1 MRAAD
6 GARLLCGVESDG
18 AELAGGVAVIQ
29 LQTKVHTIPV
39 FYSDDMLADSD
50 SFSPSARKP
59 KAVVDAC
66 KLAGLPIEQW
76 PIVPATVEDLCL
88 AHDPDFVRAVL
99 AGESPNGFGNTREDV
114 ARSLPFTNGAML
126 NAARASLQSGIACA
140 PTSGFHHAGYASAAM
155 FCTFNGLMVAAIRL
169 LRDQHVRRVLILD
182 CDFHYGNG
190 TDEIIERLDLANE
203 IENATFGRSFCTAA
217 QAGRYLEHLARIA
230 GTFAEFGLI
239 LYQAGADAHVN
250 DPLGGILDSDQ
261 MRRRDRMVFEAA
273 SEARVPLAWNLAG
286 GYQTPVSKVVQL
298 HLATMEECARAY

>member
-1 MRAAD
+1 
-6 GARLLCGVESDG
+6 V
-18 AELAGGVAVIQ
+18 VAVIQ

-99 AGESPNGFGNTREDV
+99 AGESPNGFGKTREDV

>member
-1 MRAAD
+1 
-6 GARLLCGVESDG
+6 V
-18 AELAGGVAVIQ
+18 VAVIQ